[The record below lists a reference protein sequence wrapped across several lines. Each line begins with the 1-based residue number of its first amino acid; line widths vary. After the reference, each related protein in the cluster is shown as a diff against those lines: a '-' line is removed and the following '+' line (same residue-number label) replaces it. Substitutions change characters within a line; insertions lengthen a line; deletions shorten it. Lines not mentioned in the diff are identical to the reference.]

1 MENEIFW
8 VSGVRSGSRSI
19 GCRSTG
25 VFKAGKFEKE
35 ILLQFPQMKC
45 ICMILTSNRS
55 ESCNRNVLSKNMVF
69 QGRKGKVQ
77 NFGMASA
84 ACVTSYRMLIHG
96 RF

>member
-1 MENEIFW
+1 
-8 VSGVRSGSRSI
+8 
-19 GCRSTG
+19 
-25 VFKAGKFEKE
+25 
-35 ILLQFPQMKC
+35 MKC

-84 ACVTSYRMLIHG
+84 FPLIEEYS
-96 RF
+96 FNITIKADI